1 MKKLLL
7 ILSTVFLMGSVFAQ
21 SEPVSWSFSAKK
33 VSGKT
38 YDVYMTA
45 TLKTGWHIYSQT
57 QPKDA
62 IALPTKFAFSNNP
75 LATLVGDVK
84 EVGKMQKV
92 KDEALGATAHQFSN
106 KVNFVQRVTLKSD
119 AKTNINGTVE
129 YQLCDDKMC
138 LPPKKLPVKIPVG

>member
-1 MKKLLL
+1 MKKLFL
-7 ILSTVFLMGSVFAQ
+7 IFAALFLAGSVFAQ
-21 SEPVSWSFSAKK
+21 SEPVSWSFTAKK

-45 TLKTGWHIYSQT
+45 TLKSGWHIYSQT

-62 IALPTKFAFSNNP
+62 IALPTKVVFANNP
-75 LATLVGDVK
+75 LTTLVGDVK

-92 KDEALGATAHQFSN
+92 KDAALGSTAHQFSN
-106 KVNFVQRVTLKSD
+106 TVNFVQRVTLKSD
-119 AKTNINGTVE
+119 AKTNINGTIE

-138 LPPKKLPVKIPVG
+138 LPPKKLPVKVSVG